1 MESQRYKLRITRI
14 HTNIKSLQIIGTFFE
29 QLGLFLGPVFH
40 RLKGRTVAQC
50 VLRDVLIVD
59 LCLWRSWF
67 GQAMFAAVGG
77 ADAIKCV
84 GTRGLALTG
93 GAETIGKFL
102 TIIGED
108 LGDREGGLV
117 DQAREETADRGG

>member
-1 MESQRYKLRITRI
+1 MRPLKRS
-14 HTNIKSLQIIGTFFE
+14 II
-29 QLGLFLGPVFH
+29 PV
-40 RLKGRTVAQC
+40 G
-50 VLRDVLIVD
+50 
-59 LCLWRSWF
+59 LWRSWF

-77 ADAIKCV
+77 ADAIKRV

-108 LGDREGGLV
+108 LGGREGGLV
-117 DQAREETADRGG
+117 DQAREETAGRGG

>member
-1 MESQRYKLRITRI
+1 
-14 HTNIKSLQIIGTFFE
+14 
-29 QLGLFLGPVFH
+29 
-40 RLKGRTVAQC
+40 
-50 VLRDVLIVD
+50 
-59 LCLWRSWF
+59 
-67 GQAMFAAVGG
+67 MFAVVGG
-77 ADAIKCV
+77 ADAIKRV

-117 DQAREETADRGG
+117 DQAREKTAGRGG

>member
-1 MESQRYKLRITRI
+1 MVAKTSAMRPLRR
-14 HTNIKSLQIIGTFFE
+14 SII
-29 QLGLFLGPVFH
+29 PV
-40 RLKGRTVAQC
+40 G
-50 VLRDVLIVD
+50 
-59 LCLWRSWF
+59 LWRSWF

-77 ADAIKCV
+77 ADAVKRV
-84 GTRGLALTG
+84 GTRGTRGLALAG

-117 DQAREETADRGG
+117 DQAREETAGRGG